1 MKLEIKSSYDQQ
13 LKDLVKAFNRGLI
26 TFGEMCILNLNN
38 VDKEKID
45 MLRNKQVE
53 IDFVYLS
60 IIKNDK
66 KYDENLGDFI
76 YRLWNSKIGIS

>member
-26 TFGEMCILNLNN
+26 TFVEMCILNLNN

-53 IDFVYLS
+53 IDFVYCG
-60 IIKNDK
+60 IIK
-66 KYDENLGDFI
+66 
-76 YRLWNSKIGIS
+76 KIKI

>member
-45 MLRNKQVE
+45 MLRNK
-53 IDFVYLS
+53 
-60 IIKNDK
+60 
-66 KYDENLGDFI
+66 
-76 YRLWNSKIGIS
+76 

>member
-13 LKDLVKAFNRGLI
+13 LKDLVKTFNRGLI

-53 IDFVYLS
+53 IDFVYCG
-60 IIKNDK
+60 IIK
-66 KYDENLGDFI
+66 
-76 YRLWNSKIGIS
+76 KIKI